1 MRIRRI
7 WAAAW
12 VIAIVLAPLAS
23 SATTWEEWKFL
34 MRRRPVAVLVAVPPL
49 VATSPFMGATWLFR
63 KVAGTEEASDDE
75 DAESDEDEDE
85 EE

>member
-1 MRIRRI
+1 MRILRI
-7 WAAAW
+7 GAAAW
-12 VIAIVLAPLAS
+12 VIAIVLAPLAA
-23 SATTWEEWKFL
+23 SATTWEEGKFL

-63 KVAGTEEASDDE
+63 VATGAEDTADDE